1 MRIFITGASGF
12 IGSYII
18 PVLVGSNHEVIAF
31 DIAQFP
37 KILKKYK
44 KNITY
49 IQGNLEKKEDI
60 YKAIIKSKPTHIL
73 HLGSILAEPCEKN
86 PIKGFSIN
94 FNSTLHLLDM
104 SRKINLQRF
113 VMTSSIS
120 VFGRGLEEPVGDHAK
135 KQPETIYGQT
145 KLACEY
151 LLQWYKEKKYISTG
165 AVRFPWVFGAGRE
178 TGITALWSSK
188 LLDDIAAGKKV
199 TVDNPDEV
207 GNWLY
212 VKDAVKALILMLS
225 LQDHTLPVYNIM
237 GSEHSIREVLEKVK
251 TIEPQANIEYT
262 QEGKKYSPYPS
273 SYYDTNARKE
283 LGWIPDYTI
292 EEAIKDQI
300 RLNREKGEGSPRS

>member
-18 PVLVGSNHEVIAF
+18 PVLVGNNHDVIAF
-31 DIAQFP
+31 DIAQSP

-44 KNITY
+44 RKITY
-49 IQGNLEKKEDI
+49 INGNLEKKEDI
-60 YKAIIKSKPTHIL
+60 YEAVIKSKPTHIL

-94 FNSTLHLLDM
+94 FNSTLHLLEI
-104 SRKINLQRF
+104 SRKVGLQRF
-113 VMTSSIS
+113 VMTSSIA
-120 VFGRGLEEPVGDHAK
+120 VFGQGLEEPVGDQAE
-135 KQPETIYGQT
+135 KQPDTIYGQT
-145 KLACEY
+145 KLACEH
-151 LLQWYKEKKYISTG
+151 LLQWYKEKGYISTG

-188 LLDDIAAGKKV
+188 LLDDIAVCKKV
-199 TVDNPDEV
+199 TIDNPDEV

-212 VKDAVKALILMLS
+212 VKDAAKALVIMLS
-225 LQDHTLPVYNIM
+225 LQDHNLPAYNIM
-237 GSEHSIREVLEKVK
+237 GSEHSIREVMEIVK
-251 TIEPQANIEYT
+251 TIEPQANIKYI

-273 SYYDTNARKE
+273 SYDDTNARKE

-292 EEAIKDQI
+292 EEAIKDHI
-300 RLNREKGEGSPRS
+300 RLAKEKGESYHNL